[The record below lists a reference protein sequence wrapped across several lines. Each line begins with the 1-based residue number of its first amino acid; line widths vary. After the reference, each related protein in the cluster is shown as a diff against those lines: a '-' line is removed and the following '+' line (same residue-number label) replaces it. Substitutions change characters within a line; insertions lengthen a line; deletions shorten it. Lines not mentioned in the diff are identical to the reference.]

1 MQQHIIKVREKRLYI
16 NYYDIVTMQNKNE
29 NLVLLNS
36 IFYILK
42 LKVNLLSEKKMCKKK
57 LLKYF
62 NYKSLYIQNKSKK
75 LMLKVFKK
83 ERIYIIKYILNDF
96 NEFILL
102 SAIHIQSKSEITLL
116 KVCKNL
122 QIQILKFI
130 IDILSENM

>member
-1 MQQHIIKVREKRLYI
+1 MHMQQHIIKVREKRLYI

-36 IFYILK
+36 MFYILK

-122 QIQILKFI
+122 QI
-130 IDILSENM
+130 

>member
-42 LKVNLLSEKKMCKKK
+42 LKVNLLSEKKMYKKK